1 MLTADALGFGVH
13 SPIPGESMNLRPLK
27 PLALAFS
34 ITVAL
39 AACQKTEAPAAEP
52 VAEAAPQLQVDLS
65 QVAQQPIALKA
76 DDIDAN
82 IAACQD
88 FNGHVNA
95 KWLAANPVPADRT
108 TWGAFPALGERSL
121 QVQHEIAK
129 AAAAGDF
136 PEGSMERKVGD
147 FFKAGMDEAAI
158 EAAGI
163 SPIQPQL
170 DRIAAIASNAEIPA
184 YLGAAYAEGNGML
197 FGFYAMADYN
207 DSTTNIAYATQGGL
221 SLPEKAYYLEDREDY
236 QAIRAAFLAHVEKL
250 MTLAGADAETAK
262 AQAQQ
267 VLDFETRIAKS
278 SLGRVELRDP
288 ATRYNPVSLADAN
301 ASTPN
306 FDWAAFFTALDVD
319 APANFS
325 LAMPDFFKEFDA
337 MLADVPVEQWKTW
350 LQFRAI
356 DSAAPYLSSAFEQAN
371 FEFYRKTLAGQQEM
385 QPRWKRVLG
394 ALNGSM
400 GEGFGQLYVAQ
411 AFPPESKA
419 KMEALVGNLM
429 ATLKVRL
436 ENLEWMS
443 EETKVKAIEKWSTF
457 TPKVGYPDKWRDWS
471 GLAVAGDSYAGN
483 LMAASAFNYRY
494 NLDKIGKPVDRSE
507 WGMSPQTVNAYYR
520 STANEIVFPAAILQ
534 PPFFDV
540 NADDALN
547 YGGIGA
553 VIGHEMLH
561 GFDDQ
566 GSKFDAAGNMANWW
580 TDADRENFNARTDKL
595 AEQYSGYEAL
605 PGLFVNGRLGLGEN
619 IADLGG
625 VTVAHDALKRA
636 QGEGFA
642 DPMVDGYSQD
652 QRFFMNWATVWRIAF
667 TEAQLKQQLTVGPHS
682 PGMFRAIGAPSNLP
696 AFAEAFG
703 CKEGDKMV
711 RSGDD
716 RVVIW

>member
-1 MLTADALGFGVH
+1 
-13 SPIPGESMNLRPLK
+13 MNLRQLK

-39 AACQKTEAPAAEP
+39 AACQKAETPAAEP
-52 VAEAAPQLQVDLS
+52 APVAEAPKLSVDLS
-65 QVAQQPIALKA
+65 QVAQQPIALRA
-76 DDIDAN
+76 DDISPE
-82 IAACQD
+82 IQACQD

-170 DRIAAIASNAEIPA
+170 DRIAAITSNAEIPA
-184 YLGAAYAEGNGML
+184 YLGEAYAEGNGML

-207 DSTTNIAYATQGGL
+207 DSNTNIAYATQGGL

-236 QAIRAAFLAHVEKL
+236 KAARAAFLVHVEKL

-306 FDWAAFFTALDVD
+306 FDWTAFFAALDVD
-319 APANFS
+319 APASFS
-325 LAMPDFFKEFDA
+325 LAMPGFFKEFDA

-371 FEFYRKTLAGQQEM
+371 FEFYRKTLSGQQEM

-419 KMEALVGNLM
+419 KMEALVQNLM

-471 GLAVAGDSYAGN
+471 GLQVGTDGYAQN
-483 LMAASAFNYRY
+483 LMRASAFNYRY

-580 TDADRENFNARTDKL
+580 TDADRANFNARTDKL

-605 PGLFVNGRLGLGEN
+605 PGMNVNGRLGLGEN

-625 VTVAHDALKRA
+625 VTVAYDALKRA
-636 QGEGFA
+636 QGEGFT
-642 DPMVDGYSQD
+642 DPMVDGFSQD

>member
-1 MLTADALGFGVH
+1 MT
-13 SPIPGESMNLRPLK
+13 LRPIK

-39 AACQKTEAPAAEP
+39 AACQNTGGAAQSAAAAPTGTVAPLKVDFSKVDAPAIS
-52 VAEAAPQLQVDLS
+52 LQASDVDTS
-65 QVAQQPIALKA
+65 
-76 DDIDAN
+76 

-88 FNGHVNA
+88 FNGFVNS

-121 QVQHEIAK
+121 HIQHEIAK
-129 AAAAGDF
+129 AAAASAHPAGT
-136 PEGSMERKVGD
+136 MERKVGD
-147 FFKAGMDEAAI
+147 FFAAGMDEAAI

-163 SPIQPQL
+163 TPIQPEL
-170 DRIAAIASNAEIPA
+170 DRIAAITSNAGLPA
-184 YLGAAYAEGNGML
+184 YLGQAYANGMGMA
-197 FGFYAMADYN
+197 FGFYAGADYA
-207 DSTTNIAYATQGGL
+207 DSNMNIAYAQQGGL
-221 SLPEKAYYLEDREDY
+221 SLPERAYYLEDREDY
-236 QAIRAAFLAHVEKL
+236 KTARAAFLLHVEKL
-250 MTLAGADAETAK
+250 LSLAGAEPEAAK

-267 VLDFETRIAKS
+267 VLAFETRLATA

-288 ATRYNPVSLADAN
+288 ALRYVPVALEAAD

-306 FDWAAFFTALDVD
+306 FSWTAFFTALDVP
-319 APANFS
+319 APEMFS
-325 LAMPDFFKEFDA
+325 LAHPQFFQEFDA
-337 MLADVPVEQWKTW
+337 MLADVPLAQWQAW
-350 LQFRAI
+350 LRFRTI
-356 DSAAPYLSSAFEQAN
+356 DSASPYLSSAFETAN
-371 FEFYRKTLAGQQEM
+371 FAFYRQTLAGQKEM
-385 QPRWKRVLG
+385 PPRWKRVLG

-411 AFPPESKA
+411 AFPPESKV
-419 KMEALVGNLM
+419 KMEALVANLM
-429 ATLKVRL
+429 LALKGRL

-443 EETKVKAIEKWSTF
+443 PETKTRALEKWSSF
-457 TPKVGYPDKWRDWS
+457 TPKIGYPDKWRDWS
-471 GLAVAGDSYAGN
+471 GLDVAKDSYAGN
-483 LMAASAFNYRY
+483 LMAASAFNYRF
-494 NLDKIGKPVDRSE
+494 NLDKVGQPVDRSE

-534 PPFFDV
+534 PPFFDA

-566 GSKFDAAGNMANWW
+566 GSKFDAKGNMSNWW
-580 TDADRENFNARTDKL
+580 TDADRENFNARTGKL
-595 AEQYSGYEAL
+595 AAQYSAYEAL
-605 PGLFVNGRLGLGEN
+605 PGLFVNGQLGLGEN

-625 VTVAHDALKRA
+625 VTVALDALTAA
-636 QGEGFA
+636 QGNAFT
-642 DPMVDGYSQD
+642 DPMVDGYSQQ

-667 TEAQLKQQLTVGPHS
+667 TEAQLKQQITVGPHS

-696 AFAEAFG
+696 AFAQAFS
-703 CKEGDKMV
+703 CKPGDKMV
-711 RSGDD
+711 RPEAD